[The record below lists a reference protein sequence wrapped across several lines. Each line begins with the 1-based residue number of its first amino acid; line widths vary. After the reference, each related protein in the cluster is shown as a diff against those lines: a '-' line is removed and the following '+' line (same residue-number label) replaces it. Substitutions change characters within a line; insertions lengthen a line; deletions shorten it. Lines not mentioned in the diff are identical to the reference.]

1 MSTLTTGTYEKHG
14 ASYKTLTLTDGEY
27 AFTVTPEKGGMAT
40 SFTKAAL
47 GAEGIGKDVTM
58 IVGNGYT
65 KDHADIT
72 LNVLREN
79 PKLRKLF
86 EEKYV

>member
-1 MSTLTTGTYEKHG
+1 MQWRDTISNISVRTFW
-14 ASYKTLTLTDGEY
+14 KT
-27 AFTVTPEKGGMAT
+27 
-40 SFTKAAL
+40 
-47 GAEGIGKDVTM
+47 I
-58 IVGNGYT
+58 T